1 MLPRIGSP
9 ASDPISSLKECA
21 MSAANWLFAQNDQF
35 NFNFQETPA
44 NGGRLTPFAITELA
58 LLIFGVVAHSKVFVK
73 ARHARLGGALP
84 IYNVIVLLRIA
95 SKPWWWIFLMIVPLV
110 NIVILFLVSIDIA
123 KNFGQG
129 VGFGIGLALLA
140 IVFYPILAF
149 GDARYNKVV

>member
-44 NGGRLTPFAITELA
+44 NGGSLTLFAITELA
-58 LLIFGVVAHSKVFVK
+58 ILIFGLIAMWKVFVK
-73 ARHARLGGALP
+73 AGQPGWAALIP

-140 IVFYPILAF
+140 
-149 GDARYNKVV
+149 